1 MYNNNKANKKQK
13 SGGLGYLLAGAGA
26 AAWWLSKEENRS
38 KFDSWVSQAKNK
50 INSDSQPKDS
60 SFPLQKAGHPHPE
73 DVPDNKMVG
82 EGAQFA
88 VDYYNKKE
96 TEDVK

>member
-1 MYNNNKANKKQK
+1 MYRSSRKAQK
-13 SGGLGYLLAGAGA
+13 NGGLGYFLAGAGA

-38 KFDSWVSQAKNK
+38 KFDSWVSQAKQKLNGE
-50 INSDSQPKDS
+50 SQSPGG
-60 SFPLQKAGHPHPE
+60 SFPVQKAGNPHP
-73 DVPDNKMVG
+73 DDIPDNKMVG

-96 TEDVK
+96 NGDSK

>member
-1 MYNNNKANKKQK
+1 MYNNSVNKKQK
-13 SGGLGYLLAGAGA
+13 NGGFGYLLVGASA

-38 KFDSWVSQAKNK
+38 KFDGWMSQAKKKLNGE
-50 INSDSQPKDS
+50 SMPS
-60 SFPLQKAGHPHPE
+60 SETFPVQKAGNPHP
-73 DVPDNKMVG
+73 DDIADNKMVE

-96 TEDVK
+96 Q

>member
-1 MYNNNKANKKQK
+1 MYNNHVNKKQK
-13 SGGLGYLLAGAGA
+13 NGGLGYLLVGAGA

-38 KFDSWVSQAKNK
+38 KFDGWMSQAKKKLNGES
-50 INSDSQPKDS
+50 IPSDEK
-60 SFPLQKAGHPHPE
+60 FPIQKAGNPHP
-73 DVPDNKMVG
+73 DDIADNKMVE

-96 TEDVK
+96 N

>member
-1 MYNNNKANKKQK
+1 MYNNTRNKKQK

-26 AAWWLSKEENRS
+26 AAWWLSKEENRT
-38 KFDSWVSQAKNK
+38 KFDGWMSQAKKKLNGE
-50 INSDSQPKDS
+50 S
-60 SFPLQKAGHPHPE
+60 SPSNEKFPVHKAGNPDP
-73 DVPDNKMVG
+73 DDIDDNKMVE

-96 TEDVK
+96 Q